1 MNDKNRPHDEPGS
14 LPTPADGRPAAAL
27 PIFTV
32 AVAGLATRELRLID
46 IALRHQKEVIRRFE
60 RVDVR
65 PLFADGPYPDI
76 VVANP
81 FAIDGV
87 KALARA
93 RTVNDQLP
101 TVHAIPLGSPA
112 RARYSIVL
120 ERIGLQLLSRLNEVV
135 ETAFESARP
144 GASKATV
151 PPFPLSLQLPDSLDL
166 PDLSVTAGSAS
177 VLPADQ
183 PSMADGLWPGFLA
196 PAVTPAMLAPV
207 PAQQA
212 SAKPG
217 SNDPHEMPPSGAGAG
232 ACDASAT
239 GSGKATASLGIG
251 AADTKAGLDDIV
263 SPAPLTAPPSAVPAT
278 SEMAELAPEPA
289 EAASPVVQT
298 TAQPLP
304 AAPRQRRLTQALI
317 VGATPSVADA
327 VESAFAQLGSTSLH
341 CARADNRRQVIEH
354 LDYQAC
360 QLVMIE
366 KVLAEGSGFRLAREL
381 HRRFPEVVVVMLA
394 DRFSLLDGLRGRLAG
409 CASLLARPI
418 EPARLR
424 AAVRS
429 PLRRAREQQTM
440 WAVAQAGDSSVWGQ
454 TAWLDT
460 GIGR

>member
-144 GASKATV
+144 G
-151 PPFPLSLQLPDSLDL
+151 LR
-166 PDLSVTAGSAS
+166 
-177 VLPADQ
+177 
-183 PSMADGLWPGFLA
+183 WPMCCG
-196 PAVTPAMLAPV
+196 
-207 PAQQA
+207 Q
-212 SAKPG
+212 
-217 SNDPHEMPPSGAGAG
+217 
-232 ACDASAT
+232 
-239 GSGKATASLGIG
+239 
-251 AADTKAGLDDIV
+251 V
-263 SPAPLTAPPSAVPAT
+263 SSR
-278 SEMAELAPEPA
+278 
-289 EAASPVVQT
+289 
-298 TAQPLP
+298 
-304 AAPRQRRLTQALI
+304 PR
-317 VGATPSVADA
+317 
-327 VESAFAQLGSTSLH
+327 
-341 CARADNRRQVIEH
+341 
-354 LDYQAC
+354 
-360 QLVMIE
+360 
-366 KVLAEGSGFRLAREL
+366 
-381 HRRFPEVVVVMLA
+381 
-394 DRFSLLDGLRGRLAG
+394 
-409 CASLLARPI
+409 
-418 EPARLR
+418 
-424 AAVRS
+424 
-429 PLRRAREQQTM
+429 
-440 WAVAQAGDSSVWGQ
+440 
-454 TAWLDT
+454 
-460 GIGR
+460 